1 MLMQL
6 RRRLRSF
13 STILVA
19 LLTSVWLA
27 AALAPCA
34 MAASECPKHAAMPD
48 MNAMPNCDM
57 PAGDPAMLD
66 CDLPPANTPVAM
78 TPDFTFVPALLAL
91 VPAMIVAPPPPETW
105 AVAVQPAA
113 PPPLP
118 AYLVNLALLI

>member
-13 STILVA
+13 STILAA

-34 MAASECPKHAAMPD
+34 MASECPKHAAMPD

-105 AVAVQPAA
+105 AVAAQPAA

>member
-13 STILVA
+13 STILAA

-34 MAASECPKHAAMPD
+34 M
-48 MNAMPNCDM
+48 
-57 PAGDPAMLD
+57 PACDPAMLD

-105 AVAVQPAA
+105 AVAAQPAA